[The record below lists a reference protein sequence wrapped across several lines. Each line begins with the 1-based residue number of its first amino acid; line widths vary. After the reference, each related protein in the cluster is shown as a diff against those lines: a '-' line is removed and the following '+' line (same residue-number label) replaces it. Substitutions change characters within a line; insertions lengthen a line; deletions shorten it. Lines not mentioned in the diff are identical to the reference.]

1 LKHRVA
7 LAVLVAALT
16 GILLVGSRAETQGFA
31 TRRAVTKVE
40 IAQAL
45 ARPGLKIRL
54 TLQGGEVLEYMLDR
68 ASDADTHL
76 RLLQSY
82 VEGDAVLWAEV
93 DGRRNVVGIV
103 LEGPGG
109 RFGAAR

>member
-1 LKHRVA
+1 LKQRLA
-7 LAVLVAALT
+7 LAVLVASLT
-16 GILLVGSRAETQGFA
+16 GLLLAGSRAETQGFA
-31 TRRAVTKVE
+31 TKRAVTKVE

-54 TLQGGEVLEYMLDR
+54 TLQGGEVIDYALDR

-76 RLLQSY
+76 RLLQAY
-82 VEGDAVLWAEV
+82 VEGDALLWAEV

-109 RFGAAR
+109 QFRPAR